1 MAPALA
7 LALALAMAM
16 LPAAKRSSGRFA
28 CRACA
33 AFTRR
38 GDSRLGF
45 DKPSGTHSSPH
56 DGWVQTDIATRLPQ
70 ISLMPDQALANE

>member
-1 MAPALA
+1 MALAMALAMAMAMAMALA
-7 LALALAMAM
+7 LALAPAPAPAPAMAMALAM

-38 GDSRLGF
+38 GDSPRF
-45 DKPSGTHSSPH
+45 R
-56 DGWVQTDIATRLPQ
+56 QTVGRAFVDP
-70 ISLMPDQALANE
+70 

>member
-1 MAPALA
+1 MALA
-7 LALALAMAM
+7 LAMAPAMALAPAMAMAMALAMAMAM

-38 GDSRLGF
+38 GDSPRF
-45 DKPSGTHSSPH
+45 R
-56 DGWVQTDIATRLPQ
+56 QTVGRAFVDP
-70 ISLMPDQALANE
+70 

>member
-1 MAPALA
+1 MALA
-7 LALALAMAM
+7 LALAMAPAMALAPAMAMAMALAMAM

-38 GDSRLGF
+38 GDSPRF
-45 DKPSGTHSSPH
+45 R
-56 DGWVQTDIATRLPQ
+56 QTVGRAFVDP
-70 ISLMPDQALANE
+70 

>member
-1 MAPALA
+1 MALA
-7 LALALAMAM
+7 LALALALAMAPAMALAPAMAMAMALAMAMAM

-38 GDSRLGF
+38 GDSPRF
-45 DKPSGTHSSPH
+45 R
-56 DGWVQTDIATRLPQ
+56 QTVGRAFVDP
-70 ISLMPDQALANE
+70 

>member
-1 MAPALA
+1 MALAMALAMAMAMAMALA
-7 LALALAMAM
+7 LAPAPAMAMAMALAM

-38 GDSRLGF
+38 GDSPRF
-45 DKPSGTHSSPH
+45 R
-56 DGWVQTDIATRLPQ
+56 QTVGRAFVAP
-70 ISLMPDQALANE
+70 

>member
-1 MAPALA
+1 MALAMAMAMALAPAPAMAMALA
-7 LALALAMAM
+7 LAM

-38 GDSRLGF
+38 GDSPRF
-45 DKPSGTHSSPH
+45 R
-56 DGWVQTDIATRLPQ
+56 QTVGRAFVDP
-70 ISLMPDQALANE
+70 

>member
-1 MAPALA
+1 MALA
-7 LALALAMAM
+7 LALAMAPAMALAPAMAMAMALAMAMAMAM

-38 GDSRLGF
+38 GDSPRF
-45 DKPSGTHSSPH
+45 R
-56 DGWVQTDIATRLPQ
+56 QTVGRAFVDP
-70 ISLMPDQALANE
+70 

>member
-1 MAPALA
+1 MALALALAMAPAMAPAPALA
-7 LALALAMAM
+7 LAMAMAMAM

-38 GDSRLGF
+38 GDSPRF
-45 DKPSGTHSSPH
+45 R
-56 DGWVQTDIATRLPQ
+56 QTVGRAFVDP
-70 ISLMPDQALANE
+70 